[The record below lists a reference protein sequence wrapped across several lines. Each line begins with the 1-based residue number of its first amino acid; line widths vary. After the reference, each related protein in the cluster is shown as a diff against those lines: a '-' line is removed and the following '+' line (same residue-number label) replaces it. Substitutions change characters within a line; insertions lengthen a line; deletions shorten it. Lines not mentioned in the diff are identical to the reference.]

1 VIHRYSR
8 PEMVALWTAERRFQI
23 WLQIEVLACEAR
35 AGRGEIPQEALKVIK
50 ARAAFDVARIDE
62 IEKEVKHDVIAFLT
76 SVAEH
81 VGPESRFIHLGMT
94 SSDVLDTS
102 FSIQLKEA
110 AGLMGK
116 GLDRAMAAARSLA
129 LRYQHTP
136 QIGRSHGIHA
146 EPITFGLKAA
156 SWYSELVRA
165 RDRLARA
172 IEVISYG
179 KISGAVGTYANC
191 PPEVEQ
197 YVCAKL
203 GLSPEAVSTQIIPRD
218 RHAEYFAQLALI
230 AGAIERIAVEVRHL
244 QRTEV
249 REAEEFFSPGQK
261 GSSAMPHKRNPILSE
276 NLSGLARLMRGYADA
291 AMENVALWHE
301 RDISHSSVERVIGP
315 DATVTLDFM
324 LHRLA
329 GLLEGLVV
337 YPDRMAENLA
347 VSGGLYNSERVLL
360 KLIDKGMSREDAYKI
375 VQRAA
380 MATWEKRGQ
389 FRDELRADTA
399 VSKKLTHAEIDSLFD
414 EEHHRAH
421 VDGIFKR
428 VFGNTTE
435 IQRKKLAAPE
445 SGTVGSNEPAGNP
458 DGRDRLKSEREATGV
473 FDVVPG
479 VGPAKRDKGDRPT
492 KGRNK

>member
-1 VIHRYSR
+1 
-8 PEMVALWTAERRFQI
+8 MVALWTPERRFQT

-35 AGRGEIPQEALKVIK
+35 AARGEIPTDALKTIK
-50 ARAAFDVARIDE
+50 AKASFDVARIDE
-62 IEKEVKHDVIAFLT
+62 IEREVKHDVIAFLT
-76 SVAEH
+76 SVSEF
-81 VGPESRFIHLGMT
+81 VGPDSRFIHLGMT

-102 FSIQLKEA
+102 FSVQLKEA
-110 AGLMGK
+110 AALLGK

-172 IEVISYG
+172 IEVLSYG

-191 PPEVEQ
+191 PPEVEA
-197 YVCAKL
+197 YVCARL
-203 GLSPEAVSTQIIPRD
+203 GLTPEPVSTQVVPRD

-276 NLSGLARLMRGYADA
+276 NLTGLARLMRGYADA

-360 KLIDKGMSREDAYKI
+360 KLIEKGMTREDAYRV

-389 FRDELRADTA
+389 FKDELLADPN
-399 VSKKLTHAEIDSLFD
+399 VNKKLSAAEIGALFD

-421 VDGIFKR
+421 VDAVFKR
-428 VFGNTTE
+428 LFGNTSE
-435 IQRKKLAAPE
+435 FQREKKGVAE
-445 SGTVGSNEPAGNP
+445 GSGTVGSNAPPGKP
-458 DGRDRLKSEREATGV
+458 DARDRLPAEREATGV

-479 VGPAKRDKGDRPT
+479 VGPVKQREAKP
-492 KGRNK
+492 KGRKER